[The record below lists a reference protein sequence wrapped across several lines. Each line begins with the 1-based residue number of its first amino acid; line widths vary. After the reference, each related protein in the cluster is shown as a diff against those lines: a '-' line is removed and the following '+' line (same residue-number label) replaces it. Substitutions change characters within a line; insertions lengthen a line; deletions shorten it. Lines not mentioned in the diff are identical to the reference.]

1 MEQSVVATVDGPN
14 GTAEIHEVPQAAA
27 DGGQRL
33 VYEVHFRGQKQTFPA
48 LGEAYIVA
56 GELSG
61 TPT

>member
-1 MEQSVVATVDGPN
+1 MESMVVATVEGPK
-14 GTAEIHEVPQAAA
+14 GTAEIHEVPQTAG

-33 VYEVHFRGQKQTFPA
+33 VYEVHFGGQKQTFPA

-61 TPT
+61 AQT